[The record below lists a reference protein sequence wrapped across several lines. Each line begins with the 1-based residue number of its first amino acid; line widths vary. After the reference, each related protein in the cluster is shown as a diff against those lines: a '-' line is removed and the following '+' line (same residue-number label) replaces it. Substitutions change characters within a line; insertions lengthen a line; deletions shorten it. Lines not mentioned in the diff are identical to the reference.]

1 LWGRRGTPRLYAM
14 TLPLSIY
21 DMLDFNNTEIA
32 FSSKSRG
39 ELQNAYWLFNTIKYP
54 WLVKCAKVATSI
66 ALKIHFPLAWAVK
79 PTLYKQFVGGETL
92 QDCSAAINHLMK
104 YNVKSTLD
112 YSAESEQTPEG
123 IQATFEETLRSIDFA
138 KGNTNLAY
146 AVFKPSTITTDEL
159 LAKASEKREEL
170 TIDDVRHFREFRERF
185 MALCQRAYDNDVR
198 ILVDAE
204 DYCFQDAI
212 DALTDEAMRKFNKKR
227 AIVFATLQMYRHDRM
242 PYLRRI
248 YDDAVAKGYIAGVK
262 FVRGAY
268 MEAERARAAALD
280 YPDPICKDKQ
290 ATDENYD
297 AAVRFTMDH
306 LDRFEMFMGTHN
318 EESNYKLAKLMDE
331 KGIAR
336 DDSRVFFAQLLGMSD
351 NISFNLAHAGY
362 NVTKYVPYASV
373 RDVLPYLI
381 RRAEENT
388 SVAGQT
394 SRELR
399 MLEMEMARRKEHKPA
414 EGR

>member
-1 LWGRRGTPRLYAM
+1 
-14 TLPLSIY
+14 
-21 DMLDFNNTEIA
+21 MLDFDNTEIA
-32 FSSKSRG
+32 FSSKSQS
-39 ELQNAYWLFNTIKYP
+39 ELKNAYLLFNAIKYP
-54 WLVKCAKVATSI
+54 WLVKCAKLGTNI

-92 QDCSAAINHLMK
+92 KDCSKAIDHLRTF
-104 YNVKSTLD
+104 NVKSTLD
-112 YSAESEQTPEG
+112 FSAEGEQTPAG
-123 IQATFEETLRSIDFA
+123 ILATFEETIRSIDFA
-138 KGNTNLAY
+138 KGNDNLAY

-159 LAKASEKREEL
+159 LAKASEKRGEL
-170 TIDDVRHFREFRERF
+170 TIEEVKAFREFRERF

-212 DALTDEAMRKFNKKR
+212 DELTDEAMRKFNGKR

-248 YDDAVAKGYIAGVK
+248 YDDAIEKNYIAGVK

-268 MEAERARAAALD
+268 MEAERARAEALG

-290 ATDENYD
+290 ATDDNYD
-297 AAVRFTMDH
+297 EGVAFVMDH

-318 EESNYKLAKLMDE
+318 EESNYKLARLMDE
-331 KGIAR
+331 KGVER
-336 DDSRVFFAQLLGMSD
+336 GDSRIFFAQLLGMSD
-351 NISFNLAHAGY
+351 NISFNLAHEGF
-362 NVTKYVPYASV
+362 NVTKYVPYAPV
-373 RDVLPYLI
+373 RDVLPYLL

-394 SRELR
+394 SRELK
-399 MLEMEMARRKEHKPA
+399 MLQSEMNRRKNA
-414 EGR
+414 NR

>member
-1 LWGRRGTPRLYAM
+1 
-14 TLPLSIY
+14 
-21 DMLDFNNTEIA
+21 MLDFNNTEIA
-32 FSSKSRG
+32 FSAKSPS
-39 ELQNAYWLFNTIKYP
+39 ELQNAYLLFNTIKHP
-54 WLVKCAKVATSI
+54 WLVKCAKVATQV

-92 QDCSAAINHLMK
+92 QDCAKAINHLMK

-112 YSAESEQTPEG
+112 FSAEGEQTPDG
-123 IQATFEETLRSIDFA
+123 IRATFDETIRSIDYA
-138 KGNTNLAY
+138 KGNANLAY

-159 LAKASEKREEL
+159 LAKASEKRGEL
-170 TIDDVRHFREFRERF
+170 TIEEVKQFREFRERF

-204 DYCFQDAI
+204 DYCFQDAL
-212 DALTDEAMRKFNKKR
+212 DELTDEAMRKYNKKR

-242 PYLRRI
+242 AYLRRI
-248 YDDAVAKGYIAGVK
+248 YDDAIEKGYIAGVK

-268 MEAERARAAALD
+268 MEEERARAAALG

-297 AAVRFTMDH
+297 AGVRFVMDH
-306 LDRFEMFMGTHN
+306 LERFEMFMGTHN
-318 EESNYKLAKLMDE
+318 EESNYKLAQLMDE

-336 DDSRVFFAQLLGMSD
+336 NDPRIFFAQLLGMSD
-351 NISFNLAHAGY
+351 NISFNLAHEGY
-362 NVTKYVPYASV
+362 NVTKYVPYAAV
-373 RDVLPYLI
+373 RDVLPYLL

-399 MLEMEMARRKEHKPA
+399 MLRSEMDRRKKMKK
-414 EGR
+414 

>member
-1 LWGRRGTPRLYAM
+1 
-14 TLPLSIY
+14 
-21 DMLDFNNTEIA
+21 MLDFNNTEIA
-32 FSSKSRG
+32 FSSKTRG
-39 ELQNAYWLFNTIKYP
+39 ELRNAYWLFSTIKYP
-54 WLVKCAKVATSI
+54 FLVQTAKVATNI

-79 PTLYKQFVGGETL
+79 PTLYKQFVGGENL
-92 QDCSAAINHLMK
+92 EDCTKAMEHLRQF
-104 YNVKSTLD
+104 NVKSTLD
-112 YSAESEQTPEG
+112 YSAEGEKTPAG
-123 IQATFEETLRSIDFA
+123 IQATFKETLRSIDFA
-138 KGNTNLAY
+138 KENPNIAY

-159 LAKASEKREEL
+159 LAKASEKKEEL
-170 TIDDVRHFREFRERF
+170 TIEEVKAFREFRERF
-185 MALCQRAYDNDVR
+185 MAFCQRAYDNQVR

-212 DALTDEAMRKFNKKR
+212 DELTNEAMRKFNKER

-248 YDDAVAKGYIAGVK
+248 YADALEKDYYPGIK

-268 MEAERARAAALD
+268 MEEERARAAALG

-290 ATDENYD
+290 ATDDNYD
-297 AAVRFTMDH
+297 EGVQFVVDH
-306 LDRFEMFMGTHN
+306 IDCMELFMGTHN
-318 EESNYKLAKLMDE
+318 EKSNYKLARLMNE
-331 KGIAR
+331 KGLKR
-336 DDSRVFFAQLLGMSD
+336 DDPRIFFSQLLGMSD

-362 NVTKYVPYASV
+362 NVTKYVPYAKV

-394 SRELR
+394 GRELR
-399 MLEMEMARRKEHKPA
+399 MLQAELDRRKN
-414 EGR
+414 RSSN